1 MGPRLSTTHH
11 LSRPACLAWV
21 MGLAL
26 VIWSGM
32 SLFHTS
38 SASSASSTA
47 TVCVTKTK
55 VVKATNAK
63 KKCSKGEKRVILSSH
78 SPSSPELCVQSR
90 TKTISALTSLNCP
103 TGRVPA
109 RTLTSKPFV
118 STCVNAKTRS
128 IQIRTTAKCSR
139 GLLVR
144 TLPLRKIDPATTT
157 TTSPVNASSPTA
169 GTTTSSTST
178 TAAPTTTTTT
188 TSTTIA
194 PTTTT
199 TASTSSTS
207 TTAAPT
213 TTTTTTTTVPFA
225 SISSF
230 TASHTTINRGES
242 TTLSATYVGATANIN
257 QSVGA
262 VLSGSTTAVSPT
274 TTTTYTLTVSNGVD
288 HTVTRNLTIS
298 VNSLTLSAQPQDI
311 ITSNPSGENFTVT
324 ATASGAR
331 SYQWFKNSNAITGAN
346 SSSYRATQDGTY
358 HVVVTSTLN
367 GVTRSETSTTATFA
381 MNTVSIAT
389 QPTAALVAD
398 GSTNTF
404 SIAATGSGTLTY
416 QWIRNSSQ
424 ISGATSDTFTSGVY
438 GNHEVVVTSTL
449 NGHTTSVTSNSVL
462 LDVNTVTI
470 TSGPTDSY
478 MTQGGTKSLGVSVSS
493 HGSATISYQWY
504 FNDAAIAGE
513 NDIGIYANQAG
524 EYKVKVTSVRG
535 GTTFSRFSSTAT
547 VTEVPPP
554 AISSFTSASSNIGLG
569 NSTQITAIF
578 SGGTGVITPGDIPV
592 SSGDT
597 ITVTPTVSTSYTLS
611 VQNPAGTQS
620 GQTIRISVMTGTF
633 AAVSNVSSVDR
644 YSGARAITLPS
655 GKVVVFG
662 NDAYTNITDV
672 YNPTTNSFSRV
683 GDMARGRHRFATA
696 LLNDGKVLAIGGMYL
711 NGATYT
717 SLATVEIFDPITET
731 WSYTGSLNV
740 AREGAIA
747 VVLPNGK
754 VLVTGGMMRAPGT
767 TYLSSAEIY
776 DPATGLF
783 TYVNSMPQ
791 ARGSATGALMAD
803 GRVFIAGGYN
813 GTNGHMKSAVIY
825 NPSLNTWTT
834 VTSQMNS
841 IHSEGGAVTLLMNDG
856 RMIVAGGWNPSD
868 GVWTIDVYNPVTNSF
883 VAAANL
889 PQFSHGRGGITGHV
903 LSNGLVAFIGGSSGA
918 SGDIANT
925 IVLYDPVTNTMATE
939 ANTMSARRYRQAS
952 ALMNDGRIIIIGGNF
967 SLKTAAEVY
976 TQ

>member
-1 MGPRLSTTHH
+1 
-11 LSRPACLAWV
+11 
-21 MGLAL
+21 
-26 VIWSGM
+26 
-32 SLFHTS
+32 
-38 SASSASSTA
+38 
-47 TVCVTKTK
+47 VT
-55 VVKATNAK
+55 
-63 KKCSKGEKRVILSSH
+63 
-78 SPSSPELCVQSR
+78 
-90 TKTISALTSLNCP
+90 
-103 TGRVPA
+103 
-109 RTLTSKPFV
+109 
-118 STCVNAKTRS
+118 
-128 IQIRTTAKCSR
+128 
-139 GLLVR
+139 
-144 TLPLRKIDPATTT
+144 
-157 TTSPVNASSPTA
+157 
-169 GTTTSSTST
+169 
-178 TAAPTTTTTT
+178 
-188 TSTTIA
+188 
-194 PTTTT
+194 
-199 TASTSSTS
+199 
-207 TTAAPT
+207 
-213 TTTTTTTTVPFA
+213 
-225 SISSF
+225 
-230 TASHTTINRGES
+230 
-242 TTLSATYVGATANIN
+242 
-257 QSVGA
+257 
-262 VLSGSTTAVSPT
+262 
-274 TTTTYTLTVSNGVD
+274 NGVD

-298 VNSLTLSAQPQDI
+298 VNSLTLSAHPQDI
-311 ITSNPSGENFTVT
+311 TTSNPYGENLSVT
-324 ATASGAR
+324 ATASGAL
-331 SYQWFKNSNAITGAN
+331 SYQWFKDSNAITGAN
-346 SSSYRATQDGTY
+346 SRSYRATQDGTY

-404 SIAATGSGTLTY
+404 SVVATGSGTLTY

-424 ISGATSDTFTSGVY
+424 ISGATSDTFISGVY

-470 TSGPTDSY
+470 TSGPADSY

-504 FNDAAIAGE
+504 FNDAEIAGE
-513 NDIGIYANQAG
+513 NGIGIYANQAG

-535 GTTFSRFSSTAT
+535 GSTFSRFSSTAT

-554 AISSFTSASSNIGLG
+554 VISSFTSASSSVGLG
-569 NSTQITAIF
+569 NSTQITAVF

-620 GQTIRISVMTGTF
+620 GHTIRVSVMTGTF
-633 AAVSNVSSVDR
+633 AAVSNVSSADR
-644 YSGARAITLPS
+644 YDGARAITLPS

-662 NDAYTNITDV
+662 SYAYTNITDV
-672 YNPTTNSFSRV
+672 YNPTTNSFTRV

-696 LLNDGKVLAIGGMYL
+696 LLNDGKVLAIGGMYQ

-740 AREGAIA
+740 AREGAVA

-841 IHSEGGAVTLLMNDG
+841 VHSEGGAVTLLMNDG
-856 RMIVAGGWNPSD
+856 RMIVAGGWNPSN
-868 GVWTIDVYNPVTNSF
+868 GVWTIDVYNPTTISF
-883 VAAANL
+883 VAGANL

-903 LSNGLVAFIGGSSGA
+903 LSNGLVAFIGGSSA
-918 SGDIANT
+918 LGDIANT
-925 IVLYDPVTNTMATE
+925 IVLYDPVANTMATE
-939 ANTMSARRYRQAS
+939 ANTMSVERYRQAS
-952 ALMNDGRIIIIGGNF
+952 ALLSDGRIIIIGG
-967 SLKTAAEVY
+967 SYWAKTAAEVY

>member
-1 MGPRLSTTHH
+1 M
-11 LSRPACLAWV
+11 
-21 MGLAL
+21 
-26 VIWSGM
+26 
-32 SLFHTS
+32 
-38 SASSASSTA
+38 
-47 TVCVTKTK
+47 
-55 VVKATNAK
+55 
-63 KKCSKGEKRVILSSH
+63 
-78 SPSSPELCVQSR
+78 
-90 TKTISALTSLNCP
+90 
-103 TGRVPA
+103 
-109 RTLTSKPFV
+109 
-118 STCVNAKTRS
+118 
-128 IQIRTTAKCSR
+128 
-139 GLLVR
+139 
-144 TLPLRKIDPATTT
+144 
-157 TTSPVNASSPTA
+157 
-169 GTTTSSTST
+169 
-178 TAAPTTTTTT
+178 
-188 TSTTIA
+188 
-194 PTTTT
+194 
-199 TASTSSTS
+199 
-207 TTAAPT
+207 
-213 TTTTTTTTVPFA
+213 
-225 SISSF
+225 
-230 TASHTTINRGES
+230 
-242 TTLSATYVGATANIN
+242 
-257 QSVGA
+257 
-262 VLSGSTTAVSPT
+262 
-274 TTTTYTLTVSNGVD
+274 SNGVD

-449 NGHTTSVTSNSVL
+449 NGHTTSVTSNLVL